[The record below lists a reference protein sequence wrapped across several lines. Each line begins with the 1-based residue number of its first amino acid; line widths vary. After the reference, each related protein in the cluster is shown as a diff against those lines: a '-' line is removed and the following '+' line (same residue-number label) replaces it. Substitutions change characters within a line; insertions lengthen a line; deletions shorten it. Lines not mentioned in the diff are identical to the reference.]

1 MVYAMLFLQF
11 LVIVGVNVFVLI
23 SGWFGIR
30 PTIKGA
36 FKLLFQC
43 VFILVAVQVV
53 GVCTGQIEPTL
64 QGTLNAVTAYKL
76 WFIPSYLGLYFF
88 APALNLWIERL
99 SRRNFI
105 GHLIVFF
112 IFQIIY
118 GYMVPEIN
126 PIGFGE
132 STFSFLGLYMLGR
145 LLNRYKPVFYRGG
158 WMTVYVGCALVN
170 TVLYLCAPPTCS
182 WVLWCYINPFNIV
195 GAVALMMF
203 FTSLE
208 IAYSKSIN
216 WLAASSF
223 AVYPFHCGAWEPFQ
237 RAVRWAFLK
246 IDAPWALLGVAGLV
260 VLVFMSAVIL
270 DQVRIKLWNCI
281 CRVNLTVR

>member
-1 MVYAMLFLQF
+1 MKVSSSNEPLAVRQSNMELLRIVAMMFIVVIHVQCRWFVTAQSGWPTLMVYAMLFLQF

-53 GVCTGQIEPTL
+53 GVCTGQFEPTL

-145 LLNRYKPVFYRGG
+145 FLNRYKPVFYRGG
-158 WMTVYVGCALVN
+158 WLSMWAALWSIQCCIYVRHQHVRGCYGAISILLILLAL
-170 TVLYLCAPPTCS
+170 
-182 WVLWCYINPFNIV
+182 W
-195 GAVALMMF
+195 
-203 FTSLE
+203 
-208 IAYSKSIN
+208 
-216 WLAASSF
+216 
-223 AVYPFHCGAWEPFQ
+223 H
-237 RAVRWAFLK
+237 
-246 IDAPWALLGVAGLV
+246 
-260 VLVFMSAVIL
+260 
-270 DQVRIKLWNCI
+270 
-281 CRVNLTVR
+281 